1 VPARSP
7 DLAGIVLVD
16 LGIGFSEPIP
26 CGNSPAFNGVLMTMP
41 AQTRDLKMEISLIFI
56 LISLV
61 WIISEIILARV
72 KHSKAADSKE
82 LDKSSLRFLW
92 LTIIASIV
100 IGVFFG
106 LSGIGFIPVKILSLT
121 GLVLIVLG
129 LILRWTAIL
138 TLKRYFTVNVAILS
152 NHKIVDRGIYK
163 TIRHPAY
170 AGSLLSFL
178 GLGLS
183 FSNWLSTLVIFIP
196 IFVAF
201 AYRIQIEEKALVQ
214 AFGNEYVNY
223 TKATKRLIPKI
234 Y

>member
-1 VPARSP
+1 
-7 DLAGIVLVD
+7 
-16 LGIGFSEPIP
+16 
-26 CGNSPAFNGVLMTMP
+26 M
-41 AQTRDLKMEISLIFI
+41 KISLVFIF
-56 LISLV
+56 ISLV
-61 WIISEIILARV
+61 WVLSEIILARA
-72 KHSKAADSKE
+72 KRSRAADSKE

-100 IGVFFG
+100 IGVFLG
-106 LSGIGFIPVKILSLT
+106 LTGIGFIPVKILSVI

-129 LILRWTAIL
+129 LIIRWIAIL
-138 TLKRYFTVNVAILS
+138 TLKRYFTVNVSILS
-152 NHKIVDRGIYK
+152 NHKIIDKGIYK

-178 GLGLS
+178 GLGLC

-196 IFVAF
+196 VFIAF

-223 TKATKRLIPKI
+223 SKSTKRLIPKI